1 MSTTTACRFTGTIC
15 ETCPSPTCYYDLDQ
29 YDDDPYYDDHYDG
42 DEWGDRDAE
51 CEAYGGIG
59 CKHLSCAHWGG
70 DGLCF
75 VEMGAGY

>member
-1 MSTTTACRFTGTIC
+1 MNKCQFTQTTCQ
-15 ETCPSPTCYYDLDQ
+15 TCPMPKCYYEPDDD
-29 YDDDPYYDDHYDG
+29 YDDPYEG

-59 CKHLSCAHWGG
+59 CKHLACQHWGG

-75 VEMGAGY
+75 IAMNEGY